1 MINQFKI
8 IVDYLHLNSS
18 RKKKELFSVI
28 YFAVLSF
35 KIMMM
40 FSKQII
46 TTNVELNIQ
55 DLLVL

>member
-1 MINQFKI
+1 
-8 IVDYLHLNSS
+8 LNSS